1 MNPTTSTV
9 TPISQNPKQPQQR
22 QTAKDIIAANVKS
35 LIEQLEAGHS
45 DALTA
50 YLDAMSRFHNYSSGN
65 ILEIARQRP
74 SATRVAGLYAWNQL
88 GRKVMKGQKG
98 IRILAPIIGFKRKKD
113 EEAEKDITK
122 QNTRVLVG
130 FRNAYVFDVAQTKGA
145 ELPAMREMRG
155 TVGEHR
161 DRLVSFIEAQGIEL
175 VFTEKIAPALGMSY
189 GGRIAIF
196 PGRAE
201 AEEFS
206 TLVHELAHEMLHK
219 AERRTTTT
227 KVVKETEAEA
237 IAFVIG
243 KAVGLDTGTAS
254 ADYIHLYHGNASLLA
269 ESLEVIQQTSAVIL
283 AALQPPTAEQAAM
296 PDAEL
301 RRWRDADHPSN
312 PQDGRWVAPR
322 PLPQD
327 RKPALHGP
335 CYRVGGRVRSDGI
348 SCTVCLSLRRTER
361 RPHARP
367 GDVLRAWTNRRGAPE
382 PLPLPQRLH
391 GCRAVEPEHHPRPL
405 RALGRVAQP
414 A

>member
-1 MNPTTSTV
+1 MNTTGSV
-9 TPISQNPKQPQQR
+9 TPISETPKQPQQR

-50 YLDAMSRFHNYSSGN
+50 YLDAMSRFHNYSFGN

-88 GRKVMKGQKG
+88 GRKVKKGEKG
-98 IRILAPIIGFKRKKD
+98 IRILAPIVGIKRKKD
-113 EEAEKDITK
+113 EEARKDITT

-130 FRNAYVFDVAQTKGA
+130 FRNAYVFDVEQTEGA
-145 ELPAMREMRG
+145 ELPTLREMSG
-155 TVGEHR
+155 TVGENR
-161 DRLVSFIEAQGIEL
+161 NRLVAFIEEQGIEL
-175 VFTEKIAPALGMSY
+175 VFTEKIAPAMGISY
-189 GGRIAIF
+189 GGKIAIL
-196 PGRAE
+196 PGQSE

-237 IAFVIG
+237 VAFVIG
-243 KAVGLDTGTAS
+243 KAVGLETGSAS
-254 ADYIHLYHGNASLLA
+254 ADYIQLYHGNASLLA

-301 RRWRDADHPSN
+301 AK
-312 PQDGRWVAPR
+312 VA
-322 PLPQD
+322 
-327 RKPALHGP
+327 
-335 CYRVGGRVRSDGI
+335 
-348 SCTVCLSLRRTER
+348 
-361 RPHARP
+361 
-367 GDVLRAWTNRRGAPE
+367 
-382 PLPLPQRLH
+382 
-391 GCRAVEPEHHPRPL
+391 
-405 RALGRVAQP
+405 
-414 A
+414 